1 MRVRLEDVAEAAG
14 VSVTTVSRVLGGR
27 GTVAAATRTR
37 VLDAVRD
44 LDYDRSTLLHRQAA
58 RLVAVCAPAQPEH
71 WQIEVCRSLSMQLQD
86 AGIIAATPFLDED
99 IAEVRACIDAG
110 AALVVTPTFTP
121 LDVDVPVVRFAEA
134 TAAWPTATAGPEVS
148 PASGTGSA
156 GPAAGTGS
164 AGSASGT
171 GRAGPE
177 AGAGRAVD
185 AERIAARVDLSGGMS
200 LAFEHLHALGH
211 RRIGLVCNDSGA
223 LAEQLKNRF
232 RREHPMRD
240 VTDRLDEWIAAVPKS
255 HSGGI
260 AAATQL
266 RDATCTAVI
275 VQSALQ
281 LHGVFAAVRRRR
293 LAIPRD
299 LSVVGFGDF
308 STMRYTNPPATVL
321 RLDNQAL
328 AEALAAGVRSVLG
341 LPGRQLASVPPTLR
355 PRLLARQST
364 AAART

>member
-44 LDYDRSTLLHRQAA
+44 LGYDRSTLLHRQAA

-134 TAAWPTATAGPEVS
+134 TAAWPAATAGPEVS
-148 PASGTGSA
+148 PAS
-156 GPAAGTGS
+156 GTGS

>member
-134 TAAWPTATAGPEVS
+134 TAAWPAATAGPEVS
-148 PASGTGSA
+148 PAS
-156 GPAAGTGS
+156 GTGS

>member
-27 GTVAAATRTR
+27 GTVAEATRTR
-37 VLDAVRD
+37 VLDAVRE
-44 LDYDRSTLLHRQAA
+44 LGYDRSTLLHRQAA

-134 TAAWPTATAGPEVS
+134 TAAWPTATAGPEVT

-156 GPAAGTGS
+156 GLAADRGSAGPAAGG
-164 AGSASGT
+164 
-171 GRAGPE
+171 
-177 AGAGRAVD
+177 GRAVD
-185 AERIAARVDLSGGMS
+185 AEWIAARVDLSGGMS

-223 LAEQLKNRF
+223 LAEQLKHRF

-308 STMRYTNPPATVL
+308 STMRYTDPPATVL

>member
-44 LDYDRSTLLHRQAA
+44 LGYDRSTLLHRQAA

-148 PASGTGSA
+148 PAS
-156 GPAAGTGS
+156 GTGS

>member
-27 GTVAAATRTR
+27 GTVAEATRTR

-44 LDYDRSTLLHRQAA
+44 LGYDRSTLLHRQAA

-71 WQIEVCRSLSMQLQD
+71 WQIEVCRSLSRQLQD

-110 AALVVTPTFTP
+110 AALVVTPTFTS

-134 TAAWPTATAGPEVS
+134 TAAWPAATAGPEVS
-148 PASGTGSA
+148 PASSTGSAGPASGTGSA
-156 GPAAGTGS
+156 GPASGTGS
-164 AGSASGT
+164 AG
-171 GRAGPE
+171 PE
-177 AGAGRAVD
+177 PGAGRAVD

-281 LHGVFAAVRRRR
+281 LHGVFAAVRRWR

>member
-1 MRVRLEDVAEAAG
+1 
-14 VSVTTVSRVLGGR
+14 
-27 GTVAAATRTR
+27 
-37 VLDAVRD
+37 
-44 LDYDRSTLLHRQAA
+44 
-58 RLVAVCAPAQPEH
+58 
-71 WQIEVCRSLSMQLQD
+71 
-86 AGIIAATPFLDED
+86 
-99 IAEVRACIDAG
+99 
-110 AALVVTPTFTP
+110 
-121 LDVDVPVVRFAEA
+121 
-134 TAAWPTATAGPEVS
+134 
-148 PASGTGSA
+148 
-156 GPAAGTGS
+156 
-164 AGSASGT
+164 
-171 GRAGPE
+171 
-177 AGAGRAVD
+177 
-185 AERIAARVDLSGGMS
+185 MS

-308 STMRYTNPPATVL
+308 STMRYTDPPATVL

>member
-44 LDYDRSTLLHRQAA
+44 LGYDRSTLLHRQAA

-156 GPAAGTGS
+156 GPA
-164 AGSASGT
+164 SGT

-275 VQSALQ
+275 VQSAPQ

>member
-1 MRVRLEDVAEAAG
+1 MRVRLEDVAEAAS

-27 GTVAAATRTR
+27 GTVAEATRTR
-37 VLDAVRD
+37 VLDAVRE
-44 LDYDRSTLLHRQAA
+44 LGYDRSTLLHRQAA

-134 TAAWPTATAGPEVS
+134 TAAWPTATAGPEVT
-148 PASGTGSA
+148 PASGTGDTAPEAVA
-156 GPAAGTGS
+156 GPAI
-164 AGSASGT
+164 
-171 GRAGPE
+171 
-177 AGAGRAVD
+177 D
-185 AERIAARVDLSGGMS
+185 AEWIAARVDLSGGMS

-308 STMRYTNPPATVL
+308 STMRYTDPPATVL

>member
-27 GTVAAATRTR
+27 GTVAEATRTR
-37 VLDAVRD
+37 VLDAVRS
-44 LDYDRSTLLHRQAA
+44 LGYDRSTLLHRQAA

-148 PASGTGSA
+148 PAS
-156 GPAAGTGS
+156 GTGS

-308 STMRYTNPPATVL
+308 STMRYTDPPATVL

>member
-27 GTVAAATRTR
+27 GTVAEATRTR
-37 VLDAVRD
+37 VLDAVRE
-44 LDYDRSTLLHRQAA
+44 LGYDRSTLLHRQAA

-134 TAAWPTATAGPEVS
+134 TAAWPTAATGTEAS
-148 PASGTGSA
+148 DTSGTGDTAPEAVA
-156 GPAAGTGS
+156 GPAI
-164 AGSASGT
+164 
-171 GRAGPE
+171 
-177 AGAGRAVD
+177 D
-185 AERIAARVDLSGGMS
+185 AEWIAARVDLSGGMS

-223 LAEQLKNRF
+223 LAEQLKHRF

-341 LPGRQLASVPPTLR
+341 LPGRQLASIPPTLR